1 VFLKRDRSGTRD
13 RSARQRLVGD
23 ARFLRNMRATEWPIP
38 GGTPYDVNGD
48 KITVYYPSD
57 GMMAQYSNRT
67 INSDDSLQ
75 GDMGNLQLQE
85 EVTGSVI
92 AFGVYERESSPSY
105 ASFCKLADR
114 LI

>member
-1 VFLKRDRSGTRD
+1 
-13 RSARQRLVGD
+13 
-23 ARFLRNMRATEWPIP
+23 MRATEWPIP

-67 INSDDSLQ
+67 INSDGSLQ

-92 AFGVYERESSPSY
+92 AFGAFMNENRRQVTPHFANWRTDSSENRGFEKRVPICS
-105 ASFCKLADR
+105 
-114 LI
+114 